1 MTLREYIGAIC
12 SSVNRAQEALSNY
25 RLDYLNQ
32 HMVTDE
38 DNIMTP
44 KMVDIKIGDELL
56 SVPQYTLCQSS
67 DLNLEDVII
76 KGHVTVTD
84 FEDASY
90 PSDAKIMV
98 KPCSEHHKDCLEIQ
112 LKFKATPDLESENLI
127 VEKLNTEMSKMI

>member
-12 SSVNRAQEALSNY
+12 GSVNRAQEALSNY